1 MISFRTDRCTL
12 QTDVKQ
18 EKKDTCFSID
28 RGRYCVVL
36 SLDVCLELQLWRAR
50 LLRCRNSSY
59 PSFSGSALFTPPMPR
74 PPFCIG
80 CFARPF
86 IWQI

>member
-18 EKKDTCFSID
+18 EKKDTCFFID

-59 PSFSGSALFTPPMPR
+59 PSFSGSAFCSLLPCLAL
-74 PPFCIG
+74 PFV
-80 CFARPF
+80 
-86 IWQI
+86 

>member
-18 EKKDTCFSID
+18 EKKDTCFFID

-50 LLRCRNSSY
+50 LLRCRNSSH
-59 PSFSGSALFTPPMPR
+59 PSFSGSAFVHSSHASPSLLYR
-74 PPFCIG
+74 

-86 IWQI
+86 IWQS